1 MNLGKVEIWETSL
14 DRIVTLREGAKGV
27 LRPSFLNYGCS
38 ALAQGLTS
46 GKLSGPEVLE

>member
-27 LRPSFLNYGCS
+27 LRPGTYVAVHRCCVFPTMSV
-38 ALAQGLTS
+38 A
-46 GKLSGPEVLE
+46 